1 MGYWISLLHTPLISQ
16 IRIDML
22 LTVLWRGGSQGGQ
35 RIFGEGATS
44 RTRPCGSARLRVE
57 RLRGTHP
64 VDLQHAAAGGRGHRA
79 LGPRQAAAIHPAACP
94 ARPCCSVPQPTRAR
108 PRELAE
114 AAAVASA
121 TSPAL
126 ERHCCSPDGPGPAE
140 PPRRWGAGWAAGPPL
155 ERVPPLG

>member
-1 MGYWISLLHTPLISQ
+1 LAATYLLCIESMGYWISLLHTPLISQ

-79 LGPRQAAAIHPAACP
+79 LGPRQAAVIHPAACP
-94 ARPCCSVPQPTRAR
+94 ARLYCSVPQPTRAR
-108 PRELAE
+108 R
-114 AAAVASA
+114 S
-121 TSPAL
+121 
-126 ERHCCSPDGPGPAE
+126 CCSCLRDLA
-140 PPRRWGAGWAAGPPL
+140 GARAAL
-155 ERVPPLG
+155 LLA